1 MEVGGRVGREMKLKD
16 NKTEEYDGAKMEREK
31 QIVTHFT

>member
-1 MEVGGRVGREMKLKD
+1 MKLKG
-16 NKTEEYDGAKMEREK
+16 NKTEEYDGAKVEERGK